1 LLPVRAGCLRDPRS
15 GATNT
20 LFHDK
25 NTLFAPEQGIAR
37 NRLNAHRNGSPSA
50 AKRRVIRAEFEE
62 LPDVFPDGREIAPR
76 ARPSAASSAAHV
88 GTPRMAKARAGGMV
102 GGRETEPRNHG

>member
-1 LLPVRAGCLRDPRS
+1 VRAAPAFQIRR
-15 GATNT
+15 TNT

-50 AKRRVIRAEFEE
+50 AKRRVIRTEFEE

-76 ARPSAASSAAHV
+76 VRPSAASSAAAHV